1 VPTFFFAEASA
12 VTVTVE
18 VINDTPGGT
27 PVAGDE
33 AFLKVVHHGQLVKEF
48 TGKVDA
54 DNKIIFADVP
64 AEAHNV
70 ALARVKHQGMMFNSQ
85 TVSLPENRATRSLKV
100 FVYDVSE
107 DKSKL
112 SVPVHHILIKAEQ
125 GVLQVNEYIQLK
137 NASGMAITS
146 GEKIEDQPVVLDISL
161 PKGFKDIQYLSYLVE
176 NAIVETEDGF
186 FDTMAVPPGDNHLTF
201 SYSIDID
208 SKDIDFSKKITL
220 PTSSMIISAE
230 LGQATLQGL
239 GQPTSQAFASDGTPK
254 NYYKVT
260 DLEKDSVLTFQL
272 TGFNV
277 ASANKDW
284 IISIV
289 VFAVVLVIVIV
300 KLSGNKKQTET
311 GVISSD
317 E

>member
-1 VPTFFFAEASA
+1 
-12 VTVTVE
+12 
-18 VINDTPGGT
+18 
-27 PVAGDE
+27 
-33 AFLKVVHHGQLVKEF
+33 
-48 TGKVDA
+48 
-54 DNKIIFADVP
+54 
-64 AEAHNV
+64 
-70 ALARVKHQGMMFNSQ
+70 
-85 TVSLPENRATRSLKV
+85 
-100 FVYDVSE
+100 
-107 DKSKL
+107 
-112 SVPVHHILIKAEQ
+112 
-125 GVLQVNEYIQLK
+125 
-137 NASGMAITS
+137 
-146 GEKIEDQPVVLDISL
+146 
-161 PKGFKDIQYLSYLVE
+161 
-176 NAIVETEDGF
+176 
-186 FDTMAVPPGDNHLTF
+186 
-201 SYSIDID
+201 
-208 SKDIDFSKKITL
+208 
-220 PTSSMIISAE
+220 MIISAE